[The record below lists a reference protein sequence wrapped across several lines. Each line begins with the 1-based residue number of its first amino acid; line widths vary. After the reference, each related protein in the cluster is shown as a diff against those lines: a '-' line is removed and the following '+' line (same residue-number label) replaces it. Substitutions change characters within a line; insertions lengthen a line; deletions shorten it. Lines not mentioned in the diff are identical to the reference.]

1 MMVRRRE
8 RVRAGGGDGGAVVGD
23 VDVDGVGGGDVV
35 VDGVGVVG
43 VGGGGRDWRWG
54 RAWWER

>member
-1 MMVRRRE
+1 MMARRRE
-8 RVRAGGGDGGAVVGD
+8 RVRAGGGDGGAAVVGD

-35 VDGVGVVG
+35 ADGVGVVG
-43 VGGGGRDWRWG
+43 DGGRGWLWG